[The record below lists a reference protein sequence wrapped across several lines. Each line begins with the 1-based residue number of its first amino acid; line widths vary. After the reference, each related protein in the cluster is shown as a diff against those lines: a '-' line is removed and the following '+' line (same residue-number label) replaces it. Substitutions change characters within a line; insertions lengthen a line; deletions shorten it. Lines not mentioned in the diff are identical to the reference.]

1 MEVEDDDRHAD
12 EAMEV
17 DDEDEEWITEED
29 DTVAEKVRESF
40 AEFRNRGYKQWKKKV
55 NKLEEEIL
63 QKEQVREEALSK
75 LKNRGR
81 GRNVTGSL

>member
-17 DDEDEEWITEED
+17 DDEDEEWKD

-40 AEFRNRGYKQWKKKV
+40 AEFCNCGYKQWNKKV

-63 QKEQVREEALSK
+63 RKEQVREKALSK
-75 LKNRGR
+75 LRNRKR
-81 GRNVTGSL
+81 SRNVTGSL

>member
-40 AEFRNRGYKQWKKKV
+40 AEFRNCGYKQWKKKV

-63 QKEQVREEALSK
+63 WKEQVREEALSK
-75 LKNRGR
+75 LRNRRR
-81 GRNVTGSL
+81 GRNVTSSL